1 MISYSFHPEAEAEL
15 EDASLF
21 YESRMLGLGKS
32 FAAEVERTIALIR
45 EFPDAGSPAVL
56 PRRRFW
62 SRVCIRGPCNGEA
75 SMSPNPATHRT
86 RGTRRALQVSSA
98 APRWFPR

>member
-32 FAAEVERTIALIR
+32 FAAEVERTIYLIR
-45 EFPDAGSPAVL
+45 EFPDAGSPTGRT
-56 PRRRFW
+56 RRRVLVARFPY
-62 SRVCIRGPCNGEA
+62 SVVY
-75 SMSPNPATHRT
+75 
-86 RGTRRALQVSSA
+86 RRDPDAVVIVAIAHQRRR
-98 APRWFPR
+98 PGYWRQRK

>member
-1 MISYSFHPEAEAEL
+1 VISYSFHPEAEAEL

-21 YESRMLGLGKS
+21 YESRMPGLGRF

-56 PRRRFW
+56 PRRR
-62 SRVCIRGPCNGEA
+62 VNV
-75 SMSPNPATHRT
+75 T
-86 RGTRRALQVSSA
+86 RFPYSVVYRHDPDFVVILAVAHQRRR
-98 APRWFPR
+98 PGYWKRRR